1 MFLATNVGNYNLSI
15 IFAFK
20 LKIYPQHHE
29 QNVFLTLL
37 FVSLPVHDVSK
48 HRAQFRYYTVSMES
62 SALTHLKL
70 SRPV

>member
-20 LKIYPQHHE
+20 IYSPHYE

-48 HRAQFRYYTVSMES
+48 HRAQFRYYTVSTES